1 MYSYFAFSNSSFF
14 IAALSVN
21 TTNGHIKVSPLSF
34 TESVKLDTNGGDILC
49 DRINVGK
56 SLNLKS
62 KNGDI
67 TGAILG
73 GWADFSIVCKI
84 KNGNSNLPALKE
96 GGDKSFSADC
106 NNGDIS
112 IEFAT

>member
-1 MYSYFAFSNSSFF
+1 MYSFFAFSNSSFF

-67 TGAILG
+67 ILG